1 MFQLLI
7 QEKIINKMG
16 TAQTN
21 LKNSLCLSLYIKDEE
36 DKAEAN
42 YQKKLKGEEKAGC
55 EEG

>member
-1 MFQLLI
+1 
-7 QEKIINKMG
+7 MG
-16 TAQTN
+16 MAQTN
-21 LKNSLCLSLYIKDEE
+21 LKKKKKHHNSLCLSLYIKDEE

>member
-1 MFQLLI
+1 M
-7 QEKIINKMG
+7 NKMG

-42 YQKKLKGEEKAGC
+42 YQKS
-55 EEG
+55 